1 MYLYIYIYVCRTRA
15 SVGIASMHRLAD
27 YAWVDG
33 KSVYG
38 FVWHARYDAAHDS
51 FNKSLQVTHHRRRAT
66 PLYAYT
72 PELNEPLA
80 WGHSHAREYH
90 AMLR

>member
-1 MYLYIYIYVCRTRA
+1 MYLYIYIYIHVYGTRA
-15 SVGIASMHRLAD
+15 SVGIGSMHRLAD

-66 PLYAYT
+66 PLSTSYHS
-72 PELNEPLA
+72 PPSS
-80 WGHSHAREYH
+80 GHASIN
-90 AMLR
+90 